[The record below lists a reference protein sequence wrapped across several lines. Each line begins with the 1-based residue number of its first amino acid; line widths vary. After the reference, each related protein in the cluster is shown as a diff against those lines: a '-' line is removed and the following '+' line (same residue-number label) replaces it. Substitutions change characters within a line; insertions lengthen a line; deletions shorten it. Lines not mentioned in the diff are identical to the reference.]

1 MQWTASI
8 QQEFGHGWQLQFDY
22 VGNKTSHDE
31 LGTPLN
37 PTVFVP
43 GVWNGAGSCVAPGLG
58 AIAGTGTG
66 PCSTTSSSNYLARSA
81 LVLQNATQGNFYST
95 GGGGSVLVND
105 EGMSNYNGLITSL
118 NHRLSS
124 TFSLLANWTWS
135 KCLDIEDNQ
144 GDVSGTTV
152 QNPNNIAG
160 DYGPCGFDYRNIE
173 NFVLVLKSNFSVSNR
188 LEKLAIN
195 GWEFAPLIRIQSGAP
210 FTVTSGQDN
219 SFTDVGNDRPNL
231 VPGVPIYQKVA
242 FRQQSGA
249 TNREYLNPLAFA
261 QVTAACPTPI
271 SPLTC
276 PQYGTYGN
284 VGKNSFR
291 APPAFQLD
299 AQVSR
304 LFPIYEALTV
314 DLRLEAYN
322 ALNHP
327 NFGNPDAKVSDG
339 TFGQISGTNLTSA
352 RVFQGALE
360 FSF

>member
-1 MQWTASI
+1 
-8 QQEFGHGWQLQFDY
+8 
-22 VGNKTSHDE
+22 
-31 LGTPLN
+31 
-37 PTVFVP
+37 
-43 GVWNGAGSCVAPGLG
+43 
-58 AIAGTGTG
+58 
-66 PCSTTSSSNYLARSA
+66 LA
-81 LVLQNATQGNFYST
+81 V
-95 GGGGSVLVND
+95 
-105 EGMSNYNGLITSL
+105 
-118 NHRLSS
+118 
-124 TFSLLANWTWS
+124 
-135 KCLDIEDNQ
+135 
-144 GDVSGTTV
+144 
-152 QNPNNIAG
+152 
-160 DYGPCGFDYRNIE
+160 
-173 NFVLVLKSNFSVSNR
+173 
-188 LEKLAIN
+188 N

-261 QVTAACPTPI
+261 QVTAGCPGFGTTAGV

-291 APPAFQLD
+291 APPALQLD

-327 NFGNPDAKVSDG
+327 NFGSPDAKVSDG